1 MVVVMHLLCDN
12 RIAEWVKEIWDEVR
26 VHPWWRRE
34 GEVEDGKRTASSA
47 SQNNSQ
53 LKQWQL

>member
-1 MVVVMHLLCDN
+1 
-12 RIAEWVKEIWDEVR
+12 VKEIWDEVR

-34 GEVEDGKRTASSA
+34 GEVQDGKRTASSA